1 MTNKKILFV
10 NPLSEFKNP
19 IMPLGL
25 ASIAAYLKNKE
36 KDIDI
41 QIIDAW
47 AENLNFENLKI
58 MASRTGADII
68 GIYMLSPRYD
78 QAKKTI
84 EICRQALPGS
94 LIVAGGPHTSALPV
108 ETLQEIPQ
116 LDIAVIGEGEI
127 TMMELISGLPYS
139 KIDGF
144 AYRENGKLKTTKP
157 RDFIKN
163 LDELPFPNRDLFPL
177 KKYISP
183 PPYGRKNPYFIM
195 ITGRGCPFHCAYCCK
210 NVFNDNYRARSPKNV
225 CEEIENLIAKYGAKE
240 IMFTD
245 DDFTLNI
252 KRAEE
257 ICDEMMKRCIKIRWS
272 CLTRV
277 DLVTER
283 LLSKMKKAGCWLIAY
298 GLESGN
304 QKILDTV
311 DKGIKI
317 SQIISAF
324 EITRKAGIMIYASFV
339 VGLPGETK
347 ETINDTFN
355 LVKKVK
361 PNFISGTTLI
371 VYPGSRFAKLIQE
384 GHYKGKTRTLKKN
397 EGMPGFSYKG
407 NYAVFEDNL
416 TYEELREAVKINE
429 RNFYFRPQYILQT
442 LNDIRSF
449 SDAIYF
455 FKAGIAVMRSFFK

>member
-78 QAKKTI
+78 QAKKT
-84 EICRQALPGS
+84 
-94 LIVAGGPHTSALPV
+94 
-108 ETLQEIPQ
+108 
-116 LDIAVIGEGEI
+116 
-127 TMMELISGLPYS
+127 
-139 KIDGF
+139 
-144 AYRENGKLKTTKP
+144 NP

-225 CEEIENLIAKYGAKE
+225 C
-240 IMFTD
+240 
-245 DDFTLNI
+245 
-252 KRAEE
+252 
-257 ICDEMMKRCIKIRWS
+257 
-272 CLTRV
+272 
-277 DLVTER
+277 
-283 LLSKMKKAGCWLIAY
+283 
-298 GLESGN
+298 
-304 QKILDTV
+304 
-311 DKGIKI
+311 
-317 SQIISAF
+317 
-324 EITRKAGIMIYASFV
+324 
-339 VGLPGETK
+339 
-347 ETINDTFN
+347 
-355 LVKKVK
+355 
-361 PNFISGTTLI
+361 
-371 VYPGSRFAKLIQE
+371 
-384 GHYKGKTRTLKKN
+384 
-397 EGMPGFSYKG
+397 
-407 NYAVFEDNL
+407 
-416 TYEELREAVKINE
+416 
-429 RNFYFRPQYILQT
+429 
-442 LNDIRSF
+442 
-449 SDAIYF
+449 
-455 FKAGIAVMRSFFK
+455 